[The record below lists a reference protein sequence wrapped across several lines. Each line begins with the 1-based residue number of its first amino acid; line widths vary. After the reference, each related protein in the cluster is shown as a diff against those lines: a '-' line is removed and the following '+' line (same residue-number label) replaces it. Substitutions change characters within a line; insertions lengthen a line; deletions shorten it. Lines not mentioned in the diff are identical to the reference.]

1 MQSEGARRARVS
13 SPWSIVACKDRRI
26 FCRDSAPMFS
36 RAETI
41 TSITGFLLRS
51 ALNTSR
57 AILRTRLRVTAPPAL
72 RPSAVMRLPSSCTLG
87 ATHTTHGPRDTR
99 TPVRRILST
108 GDLVVFLTGSLD

>member
-1 MQSEGARRARVS
+1 MLR
-13 SPWSIVACKDRRI
+13 
-26 FCRDSAPMFS
+26 RDSAPMFS

-41 TSITGFLLRS
+41 TSIIGFLRRS

-72 RPSAVMRLPSSCTLG
+72 RPSAVIRLPSRLSPG
-87 ATHTTHGPRDTR
+87 ATHTTQGPLDTR

-108 GDLVVFLTGSLD
+108 GDLVVFLTGSPD